1 MNQSAERM
9 PSGAMSDEPAGVGD
23 ACERRNPLLET
34 ALFKQVSEE
43 QARELVPYLHHE
55 EYDKGE
61 YIFTE
66 GDTDQRMYVIQ
77 EGRVKL
83 TRQSADKRVQLL
95 SIHTRGELL
104 GEIPVFDPQGGP
116 RTANA
121 VAMVDGTG
129 WCGSTMTHCSRG
141 SANTRAW
148 PSTCCRCSRTVCAP
162 ITSALPIWCS
172 AMCPAAWRR
181 HC

>member
-77 EGRVKL
+77 EG
-83 TRQSADKRVQLL
+83 A
-95 SIHTRGELL
+95 
-104 GEIPVFDPQGGP
+104 
-116 RTANA
+116 
-121 VAMVDGTG
+121 
-129 WCGSTMTHCSRG
+129 
-141 SANTRAW
+141 
-148 PSTCCRCSRTVCAP
+148 
-162 ITSALPIWCS
+162 
-172 AMCPAAWRR
+172 
-181 HC
+181 